1 MDPDQ
6 HPDAGA
12 ETDTEQVTDSDRAKN
27 RNFLIIGGV
36 ILIGVVALLSVF
48 AGGGS
53 GTGSGD
59 EPESASAINDLV
71 FTNEDGSTGTLADFE
86 GEPVVVNFFASWCA
100 PCRAELPDFR
110 DVNLEVGDKVQFVGI
125 SHDIDQSS
133 WLSLINEFELSYPT
147 GFQPEQEIWEEL
159 NLFGMPSTAF
169 ITADGEVA
177 HTFSGVL
184 NQASLKDLI
193 AEHLDVEV

>member
-6 HPDAGA
+6 HHDASA
-12 ETDTEQVTDSDRAKN
+12 MTDSEPIPDGTRVGN
-27 RNFLIIGGV
+27 RNFLIVGAV
-36 ILIGVVALLSVF
+36 VLIVVVALLAVF
-48 AGGGS
+48 SGGEGSGGG
-53 GTGSGD
+53 
-59 EPESASAINDLV
+59 EPESASAINDFV
-71 FTNEDGSTGTLADFE
+71 FTNEDGSTGTLADFA

-110 DVNLEVGDKVQFVGI
+110 DVNAEVGDKVQFVGI
-125 SHDIDQSS
+125 SHDIDESS